1 MSENATSDVARKPP
15 KKPKLERGYK
25 LPTPPP
31 DPWEAVPSTCRSSQT
46 NKSESVE
53 DGNEKDKEKEREVL
67 DYIELLHK
75 RLYSRSC
82 STFGPAVVTEEAFDH
97 LEKLYKLMEQMLEL
111 REQNVRFHRRIRDLE
126 HLNNLERIHINP
138 AAVEEEYPDLEKD
151 TVFAEALLESILQ
164 DPKNKDLSRPK
175 TRSSLL
181 RRHRSVSAT
190 ERPNLIEAARDEVGE
205 KDDAMKKDKQSKVS
219 KWTKVKAAF
228 RWEKAS
234 NVGDTKSQDSGI
246 HVPVNYEIAR
256 YLRVPSTSDEMGHS
270 AGDSGAGIST
280 PGSISSASSNDDFQ
294 RIGRTACEDAR
305 SSDDENPNQYIPH
318 PKEYRHKSQIH
329 KSQLRNPWAKMKDI
343 IHHPRSSLKKKH
355 RLSAASDDIQID
367 VEFCSDNEDVFESDD
382 PISKSTHLSLSP
394 SPNVCSTPSTSPCC
408 SDIPPEVVE
417 RYQRVLA
424 EDSTSDSETKSSRW
438 VRVRRAFLT
447 KDRNRTPKSSQSS
460 QNKDRP
466 DDGNIEEEIKKN
478 YAKLQ
483 KKISLEFQDKLSEW
497 ERLKQKSPGASTPTS
512 TGPLCDENKDP
523 AFAKKMEEWQKIKS
537 QSTSSRQRLSQVT
550 RETDLPPEFKKKLEE
565 WEKIKKTS
573 AGPKKKLGEVPR
585 WKSLG
590 GPSKSSDHT
599 VKEFPIMS
607 EDFRKKLEEWKQ
619 IKALGGPSAFADHKR
634 FKDKTPSPKLSRK
647 NSSPKQSKKSKD
659 QNKEL
664 HWFEKELG
672 KIEKEKQRLERE
684 KQKFLER
691 EERLSKLRKSVLL
704 PSKKEVLIHTPSGF
718 HRFEGI
724 SRKFTQKLY
733 EWEKSQGIAPEA
745 STFALLSSSNVA
757 PNIRPTYIKNKST
770 SLYHSASLTRSK
782 SADSIAVSAL
792 NLTCPLL
799 SGHPSSLSLNDME
812 ELEKESLADS
822 KASSLG
828 STDLFLDEPEAVLV
842 EVEDYEEETAEP
854 LHLSCVEGQ
863 QLPVY
868 QRQEFKPLCESET
881 IAVPKIRRSESTQA
895 QINYDLM
902 EGIVKLL
909 TELQVTEDE
918 IRCLV
923 ENKNLEEN
931 QNKRTYKFL
940 NELQRQSIKKLMD
953 KLLQLQEA
961 NHAVI
966 DKMAENEEKPSQA
979 NTEANLE
986 ALKVVSTTMIQVDRM
1001 DKTTSARLQSSDITY
1016 PATLFENI
1024 KEIRTKIAELRRCLC
1039 CICSNNEANK
1049 LSRKSSVEHKVVKKT
1064 CSNESKETEDSQVAS
1079 PRKNS
1084 EKGGR
1089 FQKMESASGQVNIS
1103 ASQGAVKKRIRRQK
1117 TLQKSFMDTD
1127 DEEAEVHSVV
1137 RQHKKLTRTRS
1148 ISDGNLPPI
1157 FDQNLLSPS
1166 TPYPETS
1173 TSESRLDS
1181 SPSESAV
1188 TLFVKTTRK
1197 LFTPLVETSL
1207 AKTAS
1212 EPINTD
1218 QHKDDEKKPV
1228 DKIPTE
1234 EKVVVPESPT
1244 PQRKVYKEV
1253 SPSIK
1258 LMMAKFN
1265 QSAKQAENVKSGGSS
1280 GSTSPAWISPVSERR
1295 VKAQTEK
1302 YQEEIRKMSPL
1313 LGGRNEVEK
1322 SSSTTV
1328 LTNAG
1333 KQVTIP
1339 ARKTSLNAVTS
1350 SGHNSSTLEDITA
1363 LKKSL
1368 TLDISLAN
1376 QNPRPTS
1383 FSAETRMRKIQ
1394 QAKEEFLRTPVSAPS
1409 FISEEALQYPSRNR
1423 LSQVSVE
1430 SESSCEQGS
1439 LPGALI
1445 KSASAG
1451 MINIDPDVYKRIN
1464 PEYRAEG
1471 YVSLPRQR
1479 KKSKDGFLP
1488 AKSAFSS
1495 IASKFRKVKMR
1506 RGKDKDKDKDQ
1517 PRQAVATLCRQSLV
1531 VDISPSDPPGDD
1543 FNAVANDVTNNGD
1556 VRRSSKDSKDET
1568 AATSSVTKSNSWIR
1582 RSLFK
1587 K

>member
-590 GPSKSSDHT
+590 GPS
-599 VKEFPIMS
+599 
-607 EDFRKKLEEWKQ
+607 
-619 IKALGGPSAFADHKR
+619 
-634 FKDKTPSPKLSRK
+634 
-647 NSSPKQSKKSKD
+647 
-659 QNKEL
+659 
-664 HWFEKELG
+664 
-672 KIEKEKQRLERE
+672 
-684 KQKFLER
+684 
-691 EERLSKLRKSVLL
+691 
-704 PSKKEVLIHTPSGF
+704 
-718 HRFEGI
+718 
-724 SRKFTQKLY
+724 
-733 EWEKSQGIAPEA
+733 
-745 STFALLSSSNVA
+745 
-757 PNIRPTYIKNKST
+757 
-770 SLYHSASLTRSK
+770 
-782 SADSIAVSAL
+782 
-792 NLTCPLL
+792 
-799 SGHPSSLSLNDME
+799 
-812 ELEKESLADS
+812 
-822 KASSLG
+822 
-828 STDLFLDEPEAVLV
+828 
-842 EVEDYEEETAEP
+842 
-854 LHLSCVEGQ
+854 
-863 QLPVY
+863 
-868 QRQEFKPLCESET
+868 ESET

-986 ALKVVSTTMIQVDRM
+986 ALKVVSTTMIQVVDRM

>member
-590 GPSKSSDHT
+590 GPS
-599 VKEFPIMS
+599 
-607 EDFRKKLEEWKQ
+607 
-619 IKALGGPSAFADHKR
+619 
-634 FKDKTPSPKLSRK
+634 
-647 NSSPKQSKKSKD
+647 
-659 QNKEL
+659 
-664 HWFEKELG
+664 
-672 KIEKEKQRLERE
+672 
-684 KQKFLER
+684 
-691 EERLSKLRKSVLL
+691 
-704 PSKKEVLIHTPSGF
+704 
-718 HRFEGI
+718 
-724 SRKFTQKLY
+724 
-733 EWEKSQGIAPEA
+733 
-745 STFALLSSSNVA
+745 
-757 PNIRPTYIKNKST
+757 
-770 SLYHSASLTRSK
+770 
-782 SADSIAVSAL
+782 
-792 NLTCPLL
+792 
-799 SGHPSSLSLNDME
+799 
-812 ELEKESLADS
+812 
-822 KASSLG
+822 
-828 STDLFLDEPEAVLV
+828 
-842 EVEDYEEETAEP
+842 
-854 LHLSCVEGQ
+854 
-863 QLPVY
+863 
-868 QRQEFKPLCESET
+868 ESET